1 LTIFIDLLPFL
12 KNLDLFK
19 IFLGRHV
26 EIGEESLAISATL
39 PFDLLKDMPIVD
51 FDTLGIKLLM
61 TTFLKEIF

>member
-1 LTIFIDLLPFL
+1 LLPFL

-26 EIGEESLAISATL
+26 EIGEESLTISATL

-61 TTFLKEIF
+61 TTFLKEMF